1 MKKTFFLTSD
11 KHAPDRQVDS
21 VKHQIKKYI
30 ARERRK
36 ALPENVDFWD
46 FDCKIGAD
54 ASSAAVIH
62 ISEINK
68 NISAIAAEKKE
79 SFYIE
84 VLVNPGMKPAKK
96 S

>member
-1 MKKTFFLTSD
+1 MSKRVVVTGLGVVSAVGNNITDYWQSLLAGKCGVA
-11 KHAPDRQVDS
+11 K
-21 VKHQIKKYI
+21 VK
-30 ARERRK
+30 AFDTT
-36 ALPENVDFWD
+36 N

-54 ASSAAVIH
+54 ANTAAVIH

-84 VLVNPGMKPAKK
+84 VLVKPGMKPAKK